1 MFDQFFPSIT
11 NPWIGYVLSGAI
23 VLAAAECGHLIGR
36 WWQRSHADA
45 VSADMLTLEGA
56 ALGLLALMIG
66 FTFSMALNRFD
77 VRLSG
82 VGKEANAIATTA
94 LRARLLPEPQAS
106 QVKNLLKEYVQLRL
120 DPASLSRN
128 PEEFGQ
134 TVAYSNELQAKLWQQ
149 AVAVSAADPHSIPAG
164 LFVQALNEMIDLQ
177 ETRLGASRNRVPR
190 VVFVL
195 LYGVAAVSIAFAGY
209 VSGLGHRRR
218 RVPVAI
224 MALLVASVI
233 GMTDDIDRSQS
244 GFIAVSQRAM
254 HSLKDSLE

>member
-1 MFDQFFPSIT
+1 
-11 NPWIGYVLSGAI
+11 
-23 VLAAAECGHLIGR
+23 
-36 WWQRSHADA
+36 
-45 VSADMLTLEGA
+45 
-56 ALGLLALMIG
+56 
-66 FTFSMALNRFD
+66 
-77 VRLSG
+77 
-82 VGKEANAIATTA
+82 
-94 LRARLLPEPQAS
+94 
-106 QVKNLLKEYVQLRL
+106 
-120 DPASLSRN
+120 
-128 PEEFGQ
+128 
-134 TVAYSNELQAKLWQQ
+134 
-149 AVAVSAADPHSIPAG
+149 
-164 LFVQALNEMIDLQ
+164 MIDLQ